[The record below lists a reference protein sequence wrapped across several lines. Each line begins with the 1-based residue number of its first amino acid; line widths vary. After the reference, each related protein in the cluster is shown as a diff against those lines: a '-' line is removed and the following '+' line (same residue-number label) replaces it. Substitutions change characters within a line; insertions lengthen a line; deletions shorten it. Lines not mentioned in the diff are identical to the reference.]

1 MPVGGEIRGSRRT
14 RVGRRDS
21 IWFVPRAM
29 DQAGEPEVH
38 HVWAKAVTADASCE
52 QQLIEPVEE
61 VVPVEECGPFCKICH
76 LPARDDDPLISPCRC
91 SGTVQYI
98 HCGCLTRWLEIL
110 SKKSRKPPSCELCQ
124 YQYQWH
130 KKFRAGGSWRLPPCS
145 RRDKVLHSV
154 FLLAVLVMVACA
166 TVTIVCFR
174 QEAPSSSTTT
184 TTAMGRRSDLTHSEL
199 VTLVCGVLFFLAFF
213 VAMYVEVTAR
223 STLYRLLLRFVYL
236 NQQWYIDEYDAKRGP
251 VAV

>member
-1 MPVGGEIRGSRRT
+1 
-14 RVGRRDS
+14 
-21 IWFVPRAM
+21 M
-29 DQAGEPEVH
+29 DEAEEV
-38 HVWAKAVTADASCE
+38 HVWATAVSASAADEAASE
-52 QQLIEPVEE
+52 QLIIEQGPVDD
-61 VVPVEECGPFCKICH
+61 CRPFCKICH
-76 LPARDDDPLISPCRC
+76 MPARDDDPLISPCRC

-130 KKFRAGGSWRLPPCS
+130 KKFRAGGGAWRLPPCS
-145 RRDKVLHSV
+145 PRDKLLHGLFV
-154 FLLAVLVMVACA
+154 VAVVIMVACA
-166 TVTIVCFR
+166 SVTIVCFR
-174 QEAPSSSTTT
+174 QEVPGTA
-184 TTAMGRRSDLTHSEL
+184 TTAASASGTGRSSDLSHSEL
-199 VTLVCGVLFFLAFF
+199 VTLACGVLFFLAFF

-236 NQQWYIDEYDAKRGP
+236 NQQWYIDEYEQGAP

>member
-1 MPVGGEIRGSRRT
+1 
-14 RVGRRDS
+14 
-21 IWFVPRAM
+21 M

-38 HVWAKAVTADASCE
+38 HVWAKAVTADDASCE
-52 QQLIEPVEE
+52 QQLIESSAAVDEVLLPVED
-61 VVPVEECGPFCKICH
+61 CGPFCKICH
-76 LPARDDDPLISPCRC
+76 MPARDDDPLISPCRC

-145 RRDKVLHSV
+145 PRDKVLHSV
-154 FLLAVLVMVACA
+154 FLLAVVVMVACA

-174 QEAPSSSTTT
+174 QDPPSSSTSSSAAITT
-184 TTAMGRRSDLTHSEL
+184 TGRRSDLTHSE
-199 VTLVCGVLFFLAFF
+199 
-213 VAMYVEVTAR
+213 MVTAR

-236 NQQWYIDEYDAKRGP
+236 NQQWYIDEYDAKSGP

>member
-1 MPVGGEIRGSRRT
+1 
-14 RVGRRDS
+14 
-21 IWFVPRAM
+21 M
-29 DQAGEPEVH
+29 DQAGEPEV
-38 HVWAKAVTADASCE
+38 HVWAKAVTADAACE
-52 QQLIEPVEE
+52 QQLIEPAE
-61 VVPVEECGPFCKICH
+61 VAPCVAEDCGPFCKICH
-76 LPARDDDPLISPCRC
+76 MPARDDDPLISPCRC

-145 RRDKVLHSV
+145 PRDKVLHSV
-154 FLLAVLVMVACA
+154 FLLAVVVMVACA

-174 QEAPSSSTTT
+174 QEPASSTTT
-184 TTAMGRRSDLTHSEL
+184 TTSGRRSDLTHSEL

>member
-1 MPVGGEIRGSRRT
+1 
-14 RVGRRDS
+14 
-21 IWFVPRAM
+21 M
-29 DQAGEPEVH
+29 DEAEEV
-38 HVWAKAVTADASCE
+38 HVWATAVSASAADEAASE
-52 QQLIEPVEE
+52 QLIIEPG
-61 VVPVEECGPFCKICH
+61 PVDDCRPFCKICH
-76 LPARDDDPLISPCRC
+76 MPARDDDPLISPCRC

-130 KKFRAGGSWRLPPCS
+130 KKFRAGGGAWRLPPCS
-145 RRDKVLHSV
+145 PRDKLLHGLFV
-154 FLLAVLVMVACA
+154 IAVVIMVACA
-166 TVTIVCFR
+166 SVTIVCFR
-174 QEAPSSSTTT
+174 QEVPGTAT
-184 TTAMGRRSDLTHSEL
+184 TTASASGTGRSSDLSHSEL
-199 VTLVCGVLFFLAFF
+199 VTLACGVLFFLAFF

-236 NQQWYIDEYDAKRGP
+236 NQQWYIDEYEQGAP

>member
-1 MPVGGEIRGSRRT
+1 
-14 RVGRRDS
+14 
-21 IWFVPRAM
+21 M
-29 DQAGEPEVH
+29 DDAGQCEV
-38 HVWAKAVTADASCE
+38 HVWATAVSAAAADEAACSE
-52 QQLIEPVEE
+52 QLIEPTAAALEPA
-61 VVPVEECGPFCKICH
+61 VPPCPDDCRPFCKICH
-76 LPARDDDPLISPCRC
+76 MPARDDDPLISPCRC

-130 KKFRAGGSWRLPPCS
+130 KKFRAGGGAWRLPPCS
-145 RRDKVLHSV
+145 PRDKLLHGL
-154 FLLAVLVMVACA
+154 FLVAVVVMVACA
-166 TVTIVCFR
+166 SVTIVCFR
-174 QEAPSSSTTT
+174 QEVPGTATAST
-184 TTAMGRRSDLTHSEL
+184 GRSSDLSHSEL
-199 VTLVCGVLFFLAFF
+199 VTLACGVLFFLAFF

-236 NQQWYIDEYDAKRGP
+236 NQQWYIDEYEQGPP

>member
-1 MPVGGEIRGSRRT
+1 ME
-14 RVGRRDS
+14 D
-21 IWFVPRAM
+21 
-29 DQAGEPEVH
+29 AGQPEVH
-38 HVWAKAVTADASCE
+38 VWATAVNAADPASE
-52 QQLIEPVEE
+52 QLIEPAAEPAVAPCFAED
-61 VVPVEECGPFCKICH
+61 CRPFCKICH
-76 LPARDDDPLISPCRC
+76 MPGRDDDPLISPCRC
-91 SGTVQYI
+91 AGTVQYI
-98 HCGCLTRWLEIL
+98 HCGCLTHWLEIL

-130 KKFRAGGSWRLPPCS
+130 KKFRAGGHWRLPPCS
-145 RRDKVLHSV
+145 PRDKVLHSV
-154 FLLAVLVMVACA
+154 FVLAVIVMVACA
-166 TVTIVCFR
+166 SVTIVCFR
-174 QEAPSSSTTT
+174 QEPPSTS
-184 TTAMGRRSDLTHSEL
+184 GRRSDLTHSEL

>member
-1 MPVGGEIRGSRRT
+1 
-14 RVGRRDS
+14 
-21 IWFVPRAM
+21 M

-38 HVWAKAVTADASCE
+38 HVWAKAVTADDASCE
-52 QQLIEPVEE
+52 QQLIESSAAVDEVLLPVED
-61 VVPVEECGPFCKICH
+61 CGPFCKICH
-76 LPARDDDPLISPCRC
+76 MPARDDDPLISPCRC

-145 RRDKVLHSV
+145 PRDKVLHSV
-154 FLLAVLVMVACA
+154 FLLAVVVMVACA

-174 QEAPSSSTTT
+174 QDPPASSSSSSTTT
-184 TTAMGRRSDLTHSEL
+184 TTTGRRSDLTHSEM

-236 NQQWYIDEYDAKRGP
+236 NQQWYIDEYDAKSGP